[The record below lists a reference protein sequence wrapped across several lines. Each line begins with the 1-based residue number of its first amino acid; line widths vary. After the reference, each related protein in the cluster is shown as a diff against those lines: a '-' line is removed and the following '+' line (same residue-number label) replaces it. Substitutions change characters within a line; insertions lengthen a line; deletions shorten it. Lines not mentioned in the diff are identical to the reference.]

1 LPLPDDK
8 PSLADFCQLQ
18 TLIYT
23 RPWQQALK
31 LTKGDNPISEIHG
44 HITGL
49 RASEISAAERLYR
62 RRVPVDKILSPEL
75 AKTMCQLSLEIRRP
89 IAVLVTRR
97 GLVQEVIIG
106 TELMLSPMTMAK
118 FRAGSRSLRGL
129 RLIRTQLHD
138 QPLSQELL
146 TDLAFLRL
154 DLIGVLTV
162 SADATPGNLYLAHLL
177 PPNVTGQL
185 FKILKGSPFQHVA
198 IPFDQFIEELEAELQ
213 LARAHH
219 AVGDGKESALLVS
232 ASPQGRAEQEERLA
246 ELAELAMSAGVT
258 VIDRMAQRTS
268 AGHQR
273 YLLGSGKLKEVLIQ
287 TLHKGADM
295 VILDQTLSPAQSRAI
310 SEMTDIKVIDRTQ
323 LILDIFARRAHS
335 REGKVQVELA
345 QLHYLLP
352 RLSGK
357 GTHLSRLGG
366 GIGTRGP
373 GETKLE
379 TDRRRIRDRITHLER
394 ELIQFARQQG
404 QRRARRGRHDL
415 PVISL
420 VGYTNAGKST
430 LLNVLTKSQVSA
442 ENRLFETLDT
452 TSRRLRFPQDREVII
467 TDTVGFIRDLPKE
480 LLGAFRTTLEELRE
494 ADLLLHVVDASAV
507 DIDVQITAV
516 ISILEE
522 LRLGD
527 IPRLLVFNKCDR
539 LPVNHVGPLCRRYHA
554 IGVSALQSDTLR
566 PLLTQL
572 EARVRALPL
581 EQDRDGIASPDNG
594 LAVASLR

>member
-1 LPLPDDK
+1 MGSAKAISLSHGLPERSYSIP
-8 PSLADFCQLQ
+8 
-18 TLIYT
+18 
-23 RPWQQALK
+23 
-31 LTKGDNPISEIHG
+31 EIHG
-44 HITGL
+44 QITGL
-49 RASEISAAERLYR
+49 RASQIAAVERLYR
-62 RRVPVDKILSPEL
+62 RRVPNDKILSPEL
-75 AKTMCQLSLEIRRP
+75 ARTMCQLSLDIRRS
-89 IAVLVTRR
+89 IAVLLTRR
-97 GLVQEVIIG
+97 GLVQEIIVG
-106 TELMLSPMTMAK
+106 TDLTLSPTTLAK

-138 QPLSQELL
+138 QPLSQESL

-154 DLIGVLTV
+154 DLIGVLSV
-162 SADATPGNLYLAHLL
+162 SPDGNPGNLYLAHLL
-177 PPNVTGQL
+177 PPNGTGQL
-185 FKILKGSPFQHVA
+185 CKILKATPFHQCA
-198 IPFDQFIEELEAELQ
+198 IPFDTFIEELEAELQ

-219 AVGDGKESALLVS
+219 AIGDGKESAILVS
-232 ASPQGRAEQEERLA
+232 ASPQGRTEQEDRLV
-246 ELAELAMSAGVT
+246 ELAELATSAGVT

-268 AGHQR
+268 DGHQR

-295 VILDQTLSPAQSRAI
+295 VIFDQTLSPAQSRAI

-357 GTHLSRLGG
+357 GTQLSRLGG

-394 ELIQFARQQG
+394 ELSHFARHQD
-404 QRRARRGRHDL
+404 QRRARRGRQGL

-442 ENRLFETLDT
+442 EDRVFETLDT

-480 LLGAFRTTLEELRE
+480 LVGAFRTTLEELRE
-494 ADLLLHVVDASAV
+494 ADLLLHVVDASAI

-516 ISILEE
+516 VAILQD
-522 LRLGD
+522 LQLD
-527 IPRLLVFNKCDR
+527 SIPRILVFNKCDR
-539 LPVNHVGPLCRRYHA
+539 LPAHHVEPVCRRYQA
-554 IGVSALQSDTLR
+554 IGISALQPATLR
-566 PLLTQL
+566 PLLTRL
-572 EARVRALPL
+572 EAHVKSLTAEREGTANIPVPHDALAL
-581 EQDRDGIASPDNG
+581 ASRP
-594 LAVASLR
+594 